1 MKLLRPTCVAVLSA
15 LALSATADD
24 FPNKAI
30 RFIMPY
36 PIGGS
41 IDIAGRMVAQRL
53 ADNLGQA
60 VVVDNRTGAN
70 GNVGADHVAIGLD
83 TVPGRSAFVSNPS
96 DYGVLLDALKRLTTP
111 ENVRKI
117 TGENWMRVLEKAKA

>member
-1 MKLLRPTCVAVLSA
+1 MSLLRPLCTALLSA

-53 ADNLGQA
+53 ADKIATPLVPTIMVAAAIIGPNAASTVVLTNPLMLTVVPAKPVRTLLFASDSA
-60 VVVDNRTGAN
+60 V
-70 GNVGADHVAIGLD
+70 
-83 TVPGRSAFVSNPS
+83 SSS
-96 DYGVLLDALKRLTTP
+96 RLML
-111 ENVRKI
+111 RCK
-117 TGENWMRVLEKAKA
+117 LA

>member
-1 MKLLRPTCVAVLSA
+1 MKSLRSISAIVLCS

-24 FPNKAI
+24 YPNKAI

-60 VVVDNRTGAN
+60 DGESSSLGGRGAGFARRRRRLASRQGGSPLTGREEAL
-70 GNVGADHVAIGLD
+70 VK
-83 TVPGRSAFVSNPS
+83 
-96 DYGVLLDALKRLTTP
+96 LLDLL
-111 ENVRKI
+111 
-117 TGENWMRVLEKAKA
+117 GL